1 MNVHKMKILSLL
13 MVSFISW
20 QARAE
25 SVCPEW
31 SEERMS
37 GEMHLLEKQLDQ
49 WNIAYHQQGI
59 SPIADDIYDQLQDK
73 LHRWRLCLGLPDKTD
88 NRPIPGNGKML
99 HPVAHTGLKNLK
111 MKLHSL
117 VG

>member
-59 SPIADDIYDQLQDK
+59 SP
-73 LHRWRLCLGLPDKTD
+73 
-88 NRPIPGNGKML
+88 
-99 HPVAHTGLKNLK
+99 
-111 MKLHSL
+111 SF
-117 VG
+117 